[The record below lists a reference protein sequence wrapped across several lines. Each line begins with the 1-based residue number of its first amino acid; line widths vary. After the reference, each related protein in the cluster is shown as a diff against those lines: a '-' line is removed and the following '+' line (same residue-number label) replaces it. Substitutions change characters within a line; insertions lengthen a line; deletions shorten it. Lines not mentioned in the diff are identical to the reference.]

1 MAGECTLTGHFCSH
15 LDAGGVG
22 CGWLFHEATM
32 PAVHELILI
41 PGLLCTAD
49 LYAPQVAVLSASTR
63 IAVANHTVAAS
74 ISDIARVILA
84 SAPQRF
90 SLCGLSMGGYLAF
103 EIMRQAPERVIR
115 LALLDTSAKPDTPE
129 RTVARGVLVARAER
143 EGLGGVSQSLLPQWV
158 HPRRLSDP
166 ALAAT
171 VARMAADTGVTHFAR
186 QQAAIA
192 GRADSRPG
200 LAAIKVPTLV
210 LVGRE
215 DAATP
220 VADAEEIARGISGSK
235 LVVVEDCGHLSTLEQ
250 PGAVNR
256 ALGAWLEA

>member
-1 MAGECTLTGHFCSH
+1 
-15 LDAGGVG
+15 
-22 CGWLFHEATM
+22 M
-32 PAVHELILI
+32 PTDDDLLLI
-41 PGLLCTAD
+41 PGLLCTAA
-49 LYAPQVAVLSASTR
+49 LYAPQVAALSPSMR

-129 RTVARGVLVARAER
+129 RTVARRALVARAEG
-143 EGLGGVSQSLLPQWV
+143 EGLGAVSQSLLPQWV
-158 HPRRLSDP
+158 HPRRLSDT
-166 ALAAT
+166 ALGAT
-171 VARMAADTGVTHFAR
+171 VGRMAAETGVTHFAR

-192 GRADSRPG
+192 GRIDSRPG
-200 LAAIKVPTLV
+200 LGAINVPTLV

-220 VADAEEIARGISGSK
+220 VADAEEIARGIVGAR
-235 LVVVEDCGHLSTLEQ
+235 LVVAEDCGHLSTLEQ
-250 PGAVNR
+250 PDAVNR
-256 ALGAWLEA
+256 ALHAWLEA